1 VLEGGR
7 PLRIRTVVSTLAVLT
22 VASLAAVGAG
32 AAPAPDAFTIEGP
45 VHGGKG
51 VPQLAATNFDLA
63 SVGYEQAEYFISG
76 TATSYTSAT
85 PLTNDGK
92 WTITPAATAPY
103 KTRLVVYRPTDA
115 EQFNGTVLVEWNNV
129 SGGLD
134 AGPIWLAAHD
144 ELIREGYAW
153 VGVTAQRVGV
163 EGGGRALVANLD
175 LKHADPERYGS
186 LVHPG
191 DSFSYDMYTQ
201 AGQAVRGQAATVLGG
216 LQPERVIGA
225 GESQSAFRLT
235 TYIDAVEPR
244 TRGVYDG
251 YLVYSRGDG
260 GAALS
265 QDPQP
270 VVPTPAPT
278 RIRADLD
285 VPVMTFST
293 ETDLAILGYGPAR
306 QPDTS
311 RFRGWEVAGT
321 SHADTYTLGVAGKDT
336 GTPASDVELF
346 QTMLAPFSAL
356 YGGIITCD
364 SPINAGSMTYT
375 LRASIHALHAWIAD
389 GTAPPRSPRLQM
401 TGDAAAPFVL
411 DANGNAKGG
420 IRTPQ
425 VDTPVATLSG
435 LGQSGSNFCGI
446 FGTTAPFATT
456 KLSSLYPS
464 HAAFVK
470 AWNTA
475 TDRAVK
481 AGFLLPADAKHIKAA
496 AARSTIGS

>member
-1 VLEGGR
+1 M
-7 PLRIRTVVSTLAVLT
+7 RIRTIVSTLATLT
-22 VASLAAVGAG
+22 VASLTAVGAG
-32 AAPAPDAFTIEGP
+32 AAPANDAISIEGP
-45 VHGGKG
+45 VAGGKG

-85 PLTNDGK
+85 PLTSDGK
-92 WTITPAATAPY
+92 WTVTPAATAPY
-103 KTRLVVYRPTDA
+103 KTRLIVYRPTNPKK
-115 EQFNGTVLVEWNNV
+115 FNGTVLVEWDNV

-134 AGPIWLAAHD
+134 AAPIWLAAHD

-153 VGVTAQRVGV
+153 VGVAAQRVGV
-163 EGGGRALVANLD
+163 EGGGRALVADLD

-201 AGQAVRGQAATVLGG
+201 AGEAVRAEAAKVLGG
-216 LQPERVIGA
+216 LKPERVIGA

-235 TYIDAVEPR
+235 TYIDAVEPL

-251 YLVYSRGDG
+251 YFVYSRGDD

-270 VVPTPAPT
+270 VIPAPTPT
-278 RIRADLD
+278 RIRTDLD

-321 SHADTYTLGVAGKDT
+321 SHADTYTLGVSGQDVGKRS
-336 GTPASDVELF
+336 SDIELF
-346 QTMLAPFSAL
+346 DTMLQPFSSL
-356 YGGIITCD
+356 YGGIISCD
-364 SPINAGSMTYT
+364 SPINAGPMTYT
-375 LRASIHALHAWIAD
+375 LRASIHALNTWIAD
-389 GTAPPRSPRLQM
+389 GKAPPRSPRLEM

-411 DANGNAKGG
+411 DANGNARGG

-425 VDTPVATLSG
+425 VDAPVATVSG

-446 FGTTAPFATT
+446 FGTTKPFATT

-475 TDRAVK
+475 TDKAVQ
-481 AGFLLPADAKHIKAA
+481 AGFILATDAKSIKAA
-496 AARSTIGS
+496 AAQSTIGS